1 MDKPIIL
8 IAVDDEGA
16 RRSIAELLHGQGYDV
31 LDAAGRS
38 EVMAC
43 VHERAPDL
51 VIVGSFRDATWD
63 ALEVAR
69 EVRKTDR
76 MLPVIMVNGR
86 SAEDLAIAA
95 VKAGI
100 TDYFKPPI
108 SFGRTDRKHQR
119 VSCRLRAGSAFGG
132 AHDERARCH

>member
-8 IAVDDEGA
+8 IVVDDEGA
-16 RRSIAELLHGQGYDV
+16 RRSIAELLHGQG
-31 LDAAGRS
+31 DAAGRS

-76 MLPVIMVNGR
+76 MLPVMDSIHQPLHVER
-86 SAEDLAIAA
+86 
-95 VKAGI
+95 
-100 TDYFKPPI
+100 
-108 SFGRTDRKHQR
+108 RTYA
-119 VSCRLRAGSAFGG
+119 SSRLRNLRALRMAGA
-132 AHDERARCH
+132 AHRSQCTTNRG